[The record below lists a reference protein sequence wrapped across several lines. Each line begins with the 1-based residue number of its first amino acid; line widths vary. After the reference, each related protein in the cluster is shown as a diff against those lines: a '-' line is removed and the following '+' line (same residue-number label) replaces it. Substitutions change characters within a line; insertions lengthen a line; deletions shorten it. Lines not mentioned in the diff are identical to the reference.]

1 MTRIFKKMNRKKS
14 QIKNIKD
21 LCEYIWYL
29 EDKYD
34 LLDLEINGIHPWA
47 AFRMDLYFEIGKK
60 YKVFDKELSMKLSK
74 TEKAIN
80 FFRLLINTISNH
92 LSSNLQKADVLI
104 FSHPRSK
111 LVENRLIDPYTHYL
125 VQSLIENDIP
135 FLEFESPYKGQHL
148 RKKKHYKQYLD
159 SILILRN
166 IKNLFIKTKI
176 NKKNRATL
184 EMLSNE
190 INQATTNFLDI
201 KKILISNSKKFIPT
215 YSFYLKLL
223 KRTQPK
229 KIYLIVSYGRG
240 ELIKAAN
247 DLNIEIIELQHGT
260 FSKYHLGYS
269 FPNGNNKAYLPT
281 KFYVWNKYWKD
292 LINLPIPIEN
302 IILSP
307 FKYLEIEKKKY
318 DRIKKE
324 KDSLL
329 ILSQGGI
336 TESILSKII
345 ENITYFQKFNI
356 TFKRH
361 PNEYHMMSEYKN
373 LIYLQKKHNVKVV
386 SNIDL
391 YEYLAKSEYQAG
403 VFSTSL
409 YEGVEFNCKTILL
422 DVPGIEYMDKFI
434 ENYNP
439 III

>member
-1 MTRIFKKMNRKKS
+1 MSKK
-14 QIKNIKD
+14 
-21 LCEYIWYL
+21 
-29 EDKYD
+29 
-34 LLDLEINGIHPWA
+34 
-47 AFRMDLYFEIGKK
+47 
-60 YKVFDKELSMKLSK
+60 
-74 TEKAIN
+74 EKAIN
-80 FFRLLINTISNH
+80 FFRLLKNALSNY
-92 LSSNLQKADVLI
+92 LFFNSQKVDVLV
-104 FSHPRSK
+104 FNHSRSK

-125 VQSLIENDIP
+125 VKDLIKNNIS
-135 FLEFESPYKGQHL
+135 FLEFESPHNGKHVREKKLYK
-148 RKKKHYKQYLD
+148 RYLD
-159 SILILRN
+159 GIFILRN
-166 IKNLFIKTKI
+166 IKNIFTKI
-176 NKKNRATL
+176 NINQKTKKIVER
-184 EMLSNE
+184 LSKE
-190 INQATTNFLDI
+190 INERTDNFLDI
-201 KKILISNSKKFIPT
+201 KKILISNTKQFIPT
-215 YSFYLKLL
+215 YCFYLKLL
-223 KRTQPK
+223 RRTKPK

-260 FSKYHLGYS
+260 YSKYHLGYS

-292 LINLPIPIEN
+292 LINLPFQLDKV
-302 IILSP
+302 IIYP

-318 DRIKKE
+318 NYKKKE

-345 ENITYFQKFNI
+345 NNNAFFQKFNI
-356 TFKRH
+356 TFKLH
-361 PNEYHMMSEYKN
+361 PNEYHMISSYKN
-373 LIYLQKKHNVKVV
+373 LIYIQKKFNAKLVT
-386 SNIDL
+386 NINL

>member
-1 MTRIFKKMNRKKS
+1 MTPIFKKMKRKKS
-14 QIKNIKD
+14 QIKNIKA

-34 LLDLEINGIHPWA
+34 LFNLEINGIHPWA
-47 AFRMDLYFEIGKK
+47 AFRMDLYYEIGKRHK
-60 YKVFDKELSMKLSK
+60 IFDKDLNMKLSRR
-74 TEKAIN
+74 EKAIN
-80 FFRLLINTISNH
+80 FFRLLKNSIFNH
-92 LSSNLQKADVLI
+92 SNLNLKKVDILV
-104 FSHPRSK
+104 FSHNRSQEVDK
-111 LVENRLIDPYTHYL
+111 KLIDPYTFYL
-125 VQSLIENDIP
+125 KKDLIKKQIS
-135 FLEFESPYKGQHL
+135 FLEFESPYKG
-148 RKKKHYKQYLD
+148 KHIREKQKTKRYLD
-159 SILILRN
+159 SILIYRN
-166 IKNLFIKTKI
+166 IKNLFISTSI
-176 NKKNRATL
+176 NKKNRTTL

-190 INQATTNFLDI
+190 INQVTTSFLDI

-240 ELIKAAN
+240 ELIKAAK
-247 DLNIEIIELQHGT
+247 DLGIEVIELQHGT

-269 FPNGNNKAYLPT
+269 FPEKVNTQYFPD
-281 KFYVWNKYWKD
+281 KFYVWTDYWKN
-292 LINLPIPIEN
+292 LINLPIQLEKV
-302 IILSP
+302 IISP
-307 FKYLEIEKKKY
+307 FQYLEIEKKKY
-318 DRIKKE
+318 THIKKE

-336 TESILSKII
+336 TESILSRII

-356 TFKRH
+356 TFKLH

-386 SNIDL
+386 TNIDL
-391 YEYLAKSEYQAG
+391 YKYLAKSEYQAG

-434 ENYNP
+434 ANYNP

>member
-1 MTRIFKKMNRKKS
+1 MNRKKS

-34 LLDLEINGIHPWA
+34 LLDLEINGVHPWA

-60 YKVFDKELSMKLSK
+60 YEVFDKELSMKMSK
-74 TEKAIN
+74 TEKVIN
-80 FFRLLINTISNH
+80 LFRLLQNVLSNY
-92 LSSNLQKADVLI
+92 LFFNLQKVDVLV

-111 LVENRLIDPYTHYL
+111 LFENRLIDPYTHYL
-125 VQSLIENDIP
+125 VNNLIKNNIS
-135 FLEFESPYKGQHL
+135 FLEFESPHNGKHL
-148 RKKKHYKQYLD
+148 REKKLYKRYLD
-159 SILILRN
+159 SIFILRN
-166 IKNLFIKTKI
+166 INNFFVKTNISQKNKTI
-176 NKKNRATL
+176 AER
-184 EMLSNE
+184 LSKE
-190 INQATTNFLDI
+190 INRGTDNFLDI
-201 KKILISNSKKFIPT
+201 KKILISKTKKFIPT

-269 FPNGNNKAYLPT
+269 FPNNNNNNTYFPT
-281 KFYVWNKYWKD
+281 KFYVWNKYWKN
-292 LINLPIPIEN
+292 LINLPIHLDN
-302 IILSP
+302 VIISP
-307 FKYLEIEKKKY
+307 FQYLEIEKKKY
-318 DRIKKE
+318 TYIKKE
-324 KDSLL
+324 KNSLL

-336 TESILSKII
+336 TESILSRII
-345 ENITYFQKFNI
+345 ENNTYFQKFNI
-356 TFKRH
+356 TFKLH
-361 PNEYHMMSEYKN
+361 PNEYHMISKYKN
-373 LIYLQKKHNVKVV
+373 LIYLQKKYNAKVV
-386 SNIDL
+386 TNIDL